1 MTRRSEQIYGIHS
14 RGSSINSY
22 NQSMSLKPLKQTL
35 IESNDQIIHELEQA
49 EWVT

>member
-14 RGSSINSY
+14 RV
-22 NQSMSLKPLKQTL
+22 

-49 EWVT
+49 EWHSLALRIITIHLCSGLKK